1 MIKVLENSM
10 FEYKGYLVVNPELLN
25 DSDFTKLF
33 DYKTVYIYDKNR
45 DNTDYIINKVIHDII
60 IDDRFI
66 DIQCSFIK
74 DTRDRRGCTQKQ
86 IESLRSI
93 LGNNYEYSLNDLQLA
108 FLLKQR
114 RGLIQKLIDTFKD
127 TEFIY
132 WMPGMVTIKDNKMYQ
147 LV

>member
-1 MIKVLENSM
+1 MIRVFEEKM
-10 FEYKGYLVVNPELLN
+10 FEYQGVLVANPELLD

-33 DYKTVYIYDKNR
+33 DYKTVYIYDRNR
-45 DNTDYIINKVIHDII
+45 DNTDYIIGKVIRDII
-60 IDDRFI
+60 INDRFV

-93 LGNNYEYSLNDLQLA
+93 LGSNYEYSLNDLQLV
-108 FLLKQR
+108 FLAKQR
-114 RGLIQKLIDTFKD
+114 RGLIQKLIDTFKN

-132 WMPGMVTIKDNKMYQ
+132 WMPGMITVKDDKMYQ

>member
-1 MIKVLENSM
+1 MIKVLESSM
-10 FEYKGYLVVNPELLN
+10 FEYQEYLVVNPELLD

-33 DYKTVYIYDKNR
+33 DYKTVYIYDENR
-45 DNTDYIINKVIHDII
+45 DNTNYIISKVIRNII
-60 IDDRFI
+60 VNDRFI
-66 DIQCSFIK
+66 DIQYSFIK

-93 LGNNYEYSLNDLQLA
+93 LINNYEYSLNDSQDV

-114 RGLIQKLIDTFKD
+114 RGLIQKLIDTFKN
-127 TEFIY
+127 TKFIY
-132 WMPGMVTIKDNKMYQ
+132 WIPGMVTVKDNKKHQ

>member
-1 MIKVLENSM
+1 MIRVFEEKM
-10 FEYKGYLVVNPELLN
+10 FEYQGVLVANPELLD

-33 DYKTVYIYDKNR
+33 DYKTVYIYDRNR
-45 DNTDYIINKVIHDII
+45 DNTEYIIGKVIRDII
-60 IDDRFI
+60 INDRFV

-93 LGNNYEYSLNDLQLA
+93 LGSNYEYSLNDLQLV
-108 FLLKQR
+108 FLAKQR
-114 RGLIQKLIDTFKD
+114 RGLIQKLIDTFKN

-132 WMPGMVTIKDNKMYQ
+132 WMPGMITVKDDKMYQ